1 MRPRILVAAL
11 CAAALLLVAVPSQ
24 AAAWVLKVGFP
35 DSQPRSGEPWPI
47 NVGAHR
53 HSDGSPIHAAALYKF
68 LFRGEVVAT
77 AYPTPHRSACGG
89 EPRQGH
95 PYHFYGHFRDRLCFP
110 DRAVGIP
117 LTLRVVVRAGPLG
130 SKHRDHDVLVRP

>member
-1 MRPRILVAAL
+1 MRSRFLAAGF
-11 CAAALLLVAVPSQ
+11 CAALLLLLAAPGQ

-35 DSQPRSGEPWPI
+35 NEQPQSGQPWPVSI
-47 NVGAHR
+47 GAHR
-53 HSDGSPIHAAALYKF
+53 HSNGSPIHAAALYKF

-77 AYPTPHRSACGG
+77 AYPSPHTSACGG
-89 EPRQGH
+89 EPRNGH
-95 PYHFYGHFRDRLCFP
+95 PYHFFGAFRDRLCFP

-130 SKHRDHDVLVRP
+130 TKHKDHDVIVRP

>member
-1 MRPRILVAAL
+1 MHRRAIAAAL
-11 CAAALLLVAVPSQ
+11 CAAAFLLLAVPGQ

-35 DSQPRSGEPWPI
+35 DQQPRSGEVWPI

-77 AYPTPHRSACGG
+77 TYPSPHRAACGG
-89 EPRQGH
+89 REVH
-95 PYHFYGHFRDRLCFP
+95 KPYHFFGHFRDRLCFP

-130 SKHRDHDVLVRP
+130 TKHRDHDVVVRP